1 MLADSETKVASFRK
15 VALAE
20 LVLLDLET
28 ALENFL
34 GLGATDGNVDS
45 NLLVTTDT
53 EGTDSVAGLAYEIN
67 MSDAYPSIIQVE
79 TTHCKRGFDR

>member
-1 MLADSETKVASFRK
+1 VLADSETKVASFRE
-15 VALAE
+15 VSLAE

-34 GLGATDGNVDS
+34 SLRATDGNVDS

-53 EGTDSVAGLAYEIN
+53 EGTDSVASLAYEIN
-67 MSDAYPSIIQVE
+67 MSEAYPSI
-79 TTHCKRGFDR
+79 